1 MVEIWYED
9 EYVSVKIGEILT
21 NHGMTTD
28 EALDLL
34 EIDLQEWAHEQG
46 WEAADPNCVV
56 FK

>member
-1 MVEIWYED
+1 MLEIWYED
-9 EYVSVKIGEILT
+9 EYGAVKIGEILT
-21 NHGMTTD
+21 NHRMTTD

-34 EIDLQEWAHEQG
+34 GIDLQEWANEQG